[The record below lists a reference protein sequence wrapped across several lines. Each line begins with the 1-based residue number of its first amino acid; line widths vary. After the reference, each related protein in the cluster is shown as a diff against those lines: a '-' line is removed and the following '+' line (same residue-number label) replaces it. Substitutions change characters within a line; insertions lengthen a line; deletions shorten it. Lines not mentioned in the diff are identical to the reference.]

1 MNSFF
6 HRLNN
11 FLWNRLF
18 KMKVMGGEVQGWDGD
33 VVWVEKNGV
42 GTFKTS
48 EYTQEQCLLY
58 SELLQPL
65 LYDVGF
71 MFTSNS
77 VR

>member
-1 MNSFF
+1 
-6 HRLNN
+6 
-11 FLWNRLF
+11 
-18 KMKVMGGEVQGWDGD
+18 MGWW
-33 VVWVEKNGV
+33 VVWVEKDAV
-42 GTFKTS
+42 STFKTS

-65 LYDVGF
+65 LYEKGKNDVGF